1 MSGRILPLITLAL
14 GLATL
19 GAFLWL
25 GLSPDVSAVYD
36 RSEVA
41 LAVSEFQRSVTTGD
55 LARVFG
61 DPPNPAIIAAQDS
74 VNTRDLYVFIPAY
87 TLFLIA
93 AALMLSGAGRGPATW
108 AAIGSALLGGAADAI
123 ETYLQLC
130 ITGDYA
136 NADQYLPVATWHWA
150 KYLAL
155 ALNGAAVAALCLL
168 AERKRWIV
176 GVIALAP
183 LPLVLLAWAGVTSPR
198 LFSIAFAAY
207 WIALLITSLIETV
220 RRNSRPNPT

>member
-1 MSGRILPLITLAL
+1 VSGRALPLVTLLL

-25 GLSPDVSAVYD
+25 GLSPEVTSVYD
-36 RSEVA
+36 RNEVA
-41 LAVSEFQRSVTTGD
+41 LAVSEFQRSVTTAD

-61 DPPNPAIIAAQDS
+61 DPADPAIIAAQNS
-74 VNTRDLYVFIPAY
+74 VNTRDLWAFIPAY

-93 AALMLSGAGRGPATW
+93 AALLLSERRGPITW
-108 AAIGSALLGGAADAI
+108 AAIVFALLGGAADAV

-130 ITGDYA
+130 ITGDLA
-136 NADQYLPVATWHWA
+136 NAEQYLPVATWHWA

-155 ALNGAAVAALCLL
+155 ALNGLAVAALCLL
-168 AERKRWIV
+168 VARKRWIV
-176 GVIALAP
+176 GVIALTP

-198 LFSIAFAAY
+198 LFSVAFAAY
-207 WIALLITSLIETV
+207 WIALLVLALIETV
-220 RRNSRPNPT
+220 RGRGARA

>member
-1 MSGRILPLITLAL
+1 MSGRTLPLVTLLL

-25 GLSPDVSAVYD
+25 GLSPEVTAVYD

-41 LAVSEFQRSVTTGD
+41 LAVSEFQRSVTTAD

-61 DPPNPAIIAAQDS
+61 DPADPAIIAAQNS
-74 VNTRDLYVFIPAY
+74 VNTRDLWAFIPAY

-93 AALMLSGAGRGPATW
+93 AGLLLSERRGPITW
-108 AAIGSALLGGAADAI
+108 AAIVFALLGGAADAV
-123 ETYLQLC
+123 ETYLQLR
-130 ITGDYA
+130 IASDLA
-136 NADQYLPVATWHWA
+136 NAEQYLPVATWHWA

-155 ALNGAAVAALCLL
+155 ALNGLAVAALCLL
-168 AERKRWIV
+168 AARKRWIV

-198 LFSIAFAAY
+198 LFSVAFAAY
-207 WIALLITSLIETV
+207 WIALLVLALIETV
-220 RRNSRPNPT
+220 RGRGARA

>member
-1 MSGRILPLITLAL
+1 MSGRILSLVTLVL
-14 GLATL
+14 GLITL
-19 GAFLWL
+19 GAFVWL
-25 GLSPDVSAVYD
+25 GVAPEVTSVYE

-41 LAVSEFQRSVTTGD
+41 LAVSEFQRSITTAD

-61 DPPNPAIIAAQDS
+61 DPADPAIVAAQDS
-74 VNTRDLYVFIPAY
+74 INSRDLWAFIPAY

-93 AALMLSGAGRGPATW
+93 AALMLSEMRGLITW
-108 AAIGSALLGGAADAI
+108 AAILFAVLGGAADAV

-130 ITGDYA
+130 VTGDFA
-136 NADQYLPVATWHWA
+136 NAERYLPIATWHWA

-155 ALNGAAVAALCLL
+155 AFNGLAAAALCLL
-168 AERKRWIV
+168 AARKRWII

-198 LFSIAFAAY
+198 LFSAAFAAY
-207 WIALLITSLIETV
+207 WIGLLVLAAIETV
-220 RRNSRPNPT
+220 RGRGAQA

>member
-1 MSGRILPLITLAL
+1 MSGRTLPLVTLLL

-25 GLSPDVSAVYD
+25 GLSPEVTSVYD
-36 RSEVA
+36 RNEVA
-41 LAVSEFQRSVTTGD
+41 LAVSEFQRSVTTAD

-61 DPPNPAIIAAQDS
+61 DPADPAIIAAQNS
-74 VNTRDLYVFIPAY
+74 VNTRDLWAFIPAY

-93 AALMLSGAGRGPATW
+93 AGLLLSERRGPITC
-108 AAIGSALLGGAADAI
+108 AAIVFALLGGAADAV
-123 ETYLQLC
+123 ETYLQLR
-130 ITGDYA
+130 IASDLA
-136 NADQYLPVATWHWA
+136 NAEQYLPVATWHWA

-155 ALNGAAVAALCLL
+155 ALNGLAVAALCLL
-168 AERKRWIV
+168 AARKRWIV

-198 LFSIAFAAY
+198 LFSVAFAAY
-207 WIALLITSLIETV
+207 WIALLVLALIETV
-220 RRNSRPNPT
+220 RGRGARA

>member
-1 MSGRILPLITLAL
+1 MSGRTLPLVTLLL

-25 GLSPDVSAVYD
+25 GLSPEVTAVYD

-41 LAVSEFQRSVTTGD
+41 LAVSDFQRSVTTAD

-61 DPPNPAIIAAQDS
+61 DPADPAIIAAQNS
-74 VNTRDLYVFIPAY
+74 VNTRDLWAFIPAY

-93 AALMLSGAGRGPATW
+93 AGLLLSERRGPITW
-108 AAIGSALLGGAADAI
+108 AAIVFALLGGAADAV
-123 ETYLQLC
+123 ETYLQLR
-130 ITGDYA
+130 IASDLA
-136 NADQYLPVATWHWA
+136 NAEQYLPVATWHWA

-155 ALNGAAVAALCLL
+155 ALNGLAVAALCLL
-168 AERKRWIV
+168 AARKRWIV

-198 LFSIAFAAY
+198 LFSVAFAAY
-207 WIALLITSLIETV
+207 WIALLVLALIETV
-220 RRNSRPNPT
+220 RGRGARA

>member
-1 MSGRILPLITLAL
+1 VNGRALPLVTLVL

-25 GLSPDVSAVYD
+25 GLSPEVTSVYD
-36 RSEVA
+36 RNEVA
-41 LAVSEFQRSVTTGD
+41 LAVSEFQRSVTTAD

-61 DPPNPAIIAAQDS
+61 DPADPAIIAAQNS
-74 VNTRDLYVFIPAY
+74 VNTRDLWAFIPAY

-93 AALMLSGAGRGPATW
+93 AALLLSERRGPITW
-108 AAIGSALLGGAADAI
+108 AAIVFALLGGAADAV

-130 ITGDYA
+130 ITGDLA
-136 NADQYLPVATWHWA
+136 NAEQYLPVATWHWA

-155 ALNGAAVAALCLL
+155 ALNGLAVAALCLL
-168 AERKRWIV
+168 AARKRWIV
-176 GVIALAP
+176 GVIALTP

-198 LFSIAFAAY
+198 LFSVAFAAY
-207 WIALLITSLIETV
+207 WIALLVLALIETV
-220 RRNSRPNPT
+220 RGRGARA

>member
-1 MSGRILPLITLAL
+1 MSGRTLPLVTLLL

-25 GLSPDVSAVYD
+25 GLSPEVTAVYD

-41 LAVSEFQRSVTTGD
+41 LAVSDFQRSVTTAD
-55 LARVFG
+55 LAHVFG
-61 DPPNPAIIAAQDS
+61 DPADPAIIAAQNS
-74 VNTRDLYVFIPAY
+74 VNTRDLWAFIPAY

-93 AALMLSGAGRGPATW
+93 AGLLLSERRGPITW
-108 AAIGSALLGGAADAI
+108 AAIVFALLGGAADAV
-123 ETYLQLC
+123 ETYLQLR
-130 ITGDYA
+130 IASDLA
-136 NADQYLPVATWHWA
+136 NAEQYLPVATWHWA

-155 ALNGAAVAALCLL
+155 ALNGLAVAALCLL
-168 AERKRWIV
+168 AARKRWIV

-198 LFSIAFAAY
+198 LFSVAFAAY
-207 WIALLITSLIETV
+207 WIALLVLALIETV
-220 RRNSRPNPT
+220 RGRGARA

>member
-1 MSGRILPLITLAL
+1 MSGRALSIVTLLL

-25 GLSPDVSAVYD
+25 GLAPEVTAVYD

-41 LAVSEFQRSVTTGD
+41 LAVSEFQRSVTPAD

-61 DPPNPAIIAAQDS
+61 DPADPAIVAAQDS
-74 VNTRDLYVFIPAY
+74 INTRDLWAFIPAY

-93 AALMLSGAGRGPATW
+93 AALMLSETRTAITW
-108 AAIGSALLGGAADAI
+108 AAVLFAVLGGAADAV

-130 ITGDYA
+130 VTGDLG
-136 NADQYLPVATWHWA
+136 NAERYLPIATWHWA
-150 KYLAL
+150 KYVAL

-168 AERKRWIV
+168 ATRKRWIM

-183 LPLVLLAWAGVTSPR
+183 LPLVMLAWAGVVSPR
-198 LFSIAFAAY
+198 LFSAAFAVY
-207 WIALLITSLIETV
+207 WIGVLVLAAIETV
-220 RRNSRPNPT
+220 RGRGAQA

>member
-1 MSGRILPLITLAL
+1 VNGRALPLVTLVL

-25 GLSPDVSAVYD
+25 GLSPEVTSVYD

-41 LAVSEFQRSVTTGD
+41 LAVSEFQRSVTTAD

-61 DPPNPAIIAAQDS
+61 DPADPAIIAAQNS
-74 VNTRDLYVFIPAY
+74 VNTRDLWAFIPAY

-93 AALMLSGAGRGPATW
+93 AALLLSERRGPITW
-108 AAIGSALLGGAADAI
+108 AAIVFALLGGAADAV
-123 ETYLQLC
+123 ETYLQLR
-130 ITGDYA
+130 ITGDLA
-136 NADQYLPVATWHWA
+136 NAEQYLPVASWHWA

-155 ALNGAAVAALCLL
+155 ALNGLAVAALCLL
-168 AERKRWIV
+168 AARKRWIV

-198 LFSIAFAAY
+198 LFSVAFAAY
-207 WIALLITSLIETV
+207 WIALLVLALIETV
-220 RRNSRPNPT
+220 RGRGARA

>member
-1 MSGRILPLITLAL
+1 MSARALPLVTLVL

-25 GLSPDVSAVYD
+25 GLAPEVTSVYG

-41 LAVSEFQRSVTTGD
+41 LAVSEFQRSVTPAD

-61 DPPNPAIIAAQDS
+61 EPADPAIIAAMDS
-74 VNTRDLYVFIPAY
+74 VNTRDLWAFIPAY

-93 AALMLSGAGRGPATW
+93 AALLLSQERGPITW
-108 AAIGSALLGGAADAI
+108 AAIAFALIGAAADAV
-123 ETYLQLC
+123 ETVIQLR
-130 ITGDYA
+130 ITADYA
-136 NADQYLPVATWHWA
+136 NAGQHLPVATWHWT
-150 KYLAL
+150 KYLGL
-155 ALNGAAVAALCLL
+155 ALNGFAVAALCLL
-168 AERKRWIV
+168 GAHKRWIV

-198 LFSIAFAAY
+198 LFSVAFAAY
-207 WIALLITSLIETV
+207 WIALLVLALIETV
-220 RRNSRPNPT
+220 RGRGARA